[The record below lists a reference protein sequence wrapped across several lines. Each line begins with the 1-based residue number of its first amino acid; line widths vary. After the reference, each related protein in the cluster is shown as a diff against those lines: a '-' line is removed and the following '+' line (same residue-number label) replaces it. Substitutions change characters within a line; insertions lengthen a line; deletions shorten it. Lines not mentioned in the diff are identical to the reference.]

1 MIDHAQHARNFT
13 ANAERTAWHDDALWF
28 VREKRDKATKLIP
41 EWEELREKA
50 SQVKMHMLSRLD
62 HYLEEFERNATARG
76 IQVHWAEDADA
87 HNRIVHAILERKGV
101 KNIVKSK
108 SMLTEEC
115 HLNPYLAER
124 GMDVI
129 DTDLGERIVQMRN
142 EPPSHLVMPAIHI
155 KKAEIGDLFHEQL
168 GTDAGADD
176 PKYLTEAARQHLRA
190 KYLQA
195 DAGITGVNFAIADT
209 GGIVVCTNEGNADL
223 GTSLPPIQIHC
234 MGMEK
239 LLPRLEHL
247 GVFTRL
253 LARSATGQPITTFTS
268 HFHGPKPG
276 GEMHVVIVNNG
287 RTDILEKPEFRRS
300 LSCIRCAAC
309 LNTCPIYRRS
319 GGYSYGS
326 VVPGPIGSV
335 LSPAMDLEKYAA
347 LPFASTLCGSCT
359 DVCPVKIDLHD
370 QLLAW
375 RKYVVKEGYLDKGKA
390 RQMKMAGKLLSS
402 PTLYRTAS
410 FLSKGMKLVPRVL
423 LYNKKNKWGLEREMP
438 LPAKRRFRDLYR
450 KRPRS

>member
-1 MIDHAQHARNFT
+1 MIDHAQHARTFT
-13 ANAERTAWHDDALWF
+13 ANAERTAWHDDSLWF
-28 VREKRDKATKLIP
+28 VRQKRDKATELIP
-41 EWEELREKA
+41 EWEELREQA
-50 SQVKMHMLSRLD
+50 SQIKMHMLSRLD

-76 IQVHWAEDADA
+76 IQVHWAEDGNA
-87 HNRIVHAILERKGV
+87 HNQIVHAILERKGV
-101 KNIVKSK
+101 KKVVKSK

-176 PKYLTEAARQHLRA
+176 PTYLTEVARQHLRP
-190 KYLQA
+190 KYLEA

-234 MGMEK
+234 MGLEK

-287 RTDILEKPEFRRS
+287 RSAILAKPEFRSS

-375 RKYVVKEGYLDKGKA
+375 RKYVVKEGYLDKGKE

-402 PTLYRTAS
+402 PTLYKMAS
-410 FLSKGMKLVPRVL
+410 ILSRGMKFVPRVL

-438 LPAKRRFRDLYR
+438 MPAKQRFRDLYR